1 MKTRLRLKDEV
12 KFSLIAIVGLVLC
25 VIALN
30 EADEE
35 FIRDCT
41 SAGYSQNYCERKG

>member
-25 VIALN
+25 VVTLSK
-30 EADEE
+30 ADEE
-35 FIRDCT
+35 FMRDCT
-41 SAGYSQNYCERKG
+41 STGYSKNYCERHG